1 MVAAVVGGATV
12 VPGGDAAVCFLLPR
26 AEAQASVSL
35 GAGSFFFKG
44 VAAGK
49 EDGGRLPAVA
59 DQWSCYGGR
68 R

>member
-1 MVAAVVGGATV
+1 VEAMVVLLYGG
-12 VPGGDAAVCFLLPR
+12 GQCLLLFFCLCR
-26 AEAQASVSL
+26 

>member
-1 MVAAVVGGATV
+1 MVVLLYGG
-12 VPGGDAAVCFLLPR
+12 GQCLLLFFCLCR
-26 AEAQASVSL
+26 

-59 DQWSCYGGR
+59 DQWSCCGGR